1 MTDRYLKVILT
12 IIACEL
18 AWLGVKDLGTPVAAQ
33 TAPTQNATP
42 VVITGIEM
50 RGRVNNAIPIV
61 QTEPLEISSARPIV
75 IEANRPLQI
84 EAVRPIPIRG
94 TVPLKIEV
102 DRPLPVENVPYRPS
116 QRPGE

>member
-1 MTDRYLKVILT
+1 MTDRYLKVVLT

-18 AWLGVKDLGTPVAAQ
+18 AWLGIKDVGTPVAAQ
-33 TAPTQNATP
+33 AAAQAGTP

-50 RGRVNNAIPIV
+50 RGRVMNALPIY
-61 QTEPLEISSARPIV
+61 QTEPLELSTAKPLMVES
-75 IEANRPLQI
+75 NRPLQI
-84 EAVRPIPIRG
+84 EAIRPIPIRG
-94 TVPLKIEV
+94 SVPLKIEV